1 MLTGSFMQTAVSK
14 LLGLVTLRLADSV
27 IIPLN
32 TTHYALEF
40 HAYLD
45 EYVADT
51 LLAHA
56 AL

>member
-1 MLTGSFMQTAVSK
+1 MQTAVSK